1 MISVIKIDDVEYSV
15 ESLPL
20 EIQALVRKYDVWT
33 TDFEK
38 HTFEAEKAAIAQ
50 KHASESLIQEVRKYA
65 SKQFAEMQKT
75 KNEEKE
81 KNPE

>member
-1 MISVIKIDDVEYSV
+1 LVLLDDVEYSV

-20 EIQALVRKYDVWT
+20 EVQALVRKYDAWT

-38 HTFEAEKAAIAQ
+38 YTFEAEKAAIAQ
-50 KHASESLIQEVRKYA
+50 KHASESIIQEVRKYA
-65 SKQFAEMQKT
+65 SKQLAELQKL